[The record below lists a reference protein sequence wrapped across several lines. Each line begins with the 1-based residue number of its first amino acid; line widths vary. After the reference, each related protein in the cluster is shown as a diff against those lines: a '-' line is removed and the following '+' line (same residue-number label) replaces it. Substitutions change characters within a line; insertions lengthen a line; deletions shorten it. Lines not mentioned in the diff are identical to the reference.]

1 MSAREFVEW
10 GLVLCGPSEPIVDRE
25 REHRRAVAMLDGMV
39 R

>member
-10 GLVLCGPSEPIVDRE
+10 GLVLCGPAEPGIDRE
-25 REHRRAVAMLDGMV
+25 REHQRAVAMLGGMV